1 MKTFRKICFSLIC
14 SALVFGA
21 VSCEDSDDSPASS
34 TTQGEVSSP
43 KLSFVYGGVKAN
55 PVEDPNVQI
64 ANLRINGRS
73 GLSYSWA
80 NGTSLKAWGLADSDA
95 GALACAFY
103 LDGNTWKGG
112 KFDWISTSRRTR
124 DFINLNGGYHGW
136 EPEKFYAAPKRGFCI
151 VSANGKKRSNF
162 ITE

>member
-1 MKTFRKICFSLIC
+1 MNTFRRICISLIC
-14 SALVFGA
+14 SALVFST
-21 VSCEDSDDSPASS
+21 VSCEDSGDSPSS
-34 TTQGEVSSP
+34 SDGA
-43 KLSFVYGGVKAN
+43 KLSFVYGGVKAH
-55 PVEDPNVQI
+55 PSEDPNVQI

-80 NGTSLKAWGLADSDA
+80 NGTSLRAWGLADSEA

-112 KFDWISTSRRTR
+112 KFDWVSTSRRTR
-124 DFINLNGGYHGW
+124 DFINLNGGYEGW
-136 EPEKFYAAPKRGFCI
+136 EPEKFHAAPERGFCI
-151 VSANGKKRSNF
+151 VSADGKKRSNF